1 MVGGRFLMV
10 SLCWFSSWCSRLR
23 SSVTSM
29 LRFVVRWGI
38 ILSFVC
44 LTILPSSCAAV
55 LLSCGDG
62 DSSSCLSSVWRLVS
76 SSVSSALISCW
87 VWVCCSV
94 AYSWVLPILSVL
106 AISLNVYPCVSRS
119 TICLARIWFFSS
131 VPVGGCSS
139 CVSMV
144 FYWLPSNIRLNRT
157 EQLDGFLTLYE
168 YSIVDVGGFGFRAQ
182 SGNRFSV
189 F

>member
-1 MVGGRFLMV
+1 MV

-23 SSVTSM
+23 SSVMSM
-29 LRFVVRWGI
+29 LRLVVRWGI

-55 LLSCGDG
+55 RLSCGLG

-106 AISLNVYPCVSRS
+106 AISLKVYPCVSRS
-119 TICLARIWFFSS
+119 TICLARTWFFSS
-131 VPVGGCSS
+131 MPVRG
-139 CVSMV
+139 VSVMV
-144 FYWLPSNIRLNRT
+144 FSMYYLWWLRVIRVNRT
-157 EQLDGFLTLYE
+157 EQLDGFLTLHIYCIIDVVLRPVFSGSQ
-168 YSIVDVGGFGFRAQ
+168 SIHG
-182 SGNRFSV
+182 FSV